1 MLAIQI
7 SQRKEKKYICI
18 EDGREAEGELSEDT
32 SRGKQMPPSE
42 ADLGRVASRP
52 EKHQRSRGP
61 DSRRRLHLRTAVWE

>member
-32 SRGKQMPPSE
+32 SRGKQMPPLIYRRILKLKANIGLQLSE
-42 ADLGRVASRP
+42 
-52 EKHQRSRGP
+52 
-61 DSRRRLHLRTAVWE
+61 